1 MKIIIPVSER
11 DITLA
16 TALSELLVLQGG
28 LGAHH
33 GVLLT
38 APNVT
43 SRDGEIASNLQKAF
57 GTFTRVPLQGGI
69 TEVGGPQ
76 HPFQPHVYAAN
87 QMFQSAV
94 RWLANTNNQE
104 EWYWFEADNVPLN
117 ERWADE
123 LARDYLTSIALRRPF
138 MGKVLPLAI
147 YENKEGVVTIKEDPA
162 QPYMM
167 GSGIYPPRLE
177 QYSQLWK
184 SAKSLPWDVSC
195 QWEIIPKATD
205 TPKIVHNHSTKE
217 YTEIEPNKFI
227 CKLVAQP
234 SRSKTEITIP
244 EEALVF
250 HGCKDTSLL
259 DLVKSEYSNN
269 NESSFMDVVK
279 SSFGQ
284 KSKSVV
290 EKEEAKKKTK

>member
-11 DITLA
+11 DLSLA
-16 TALSELLVLQGG
+16 TALSELLVQQGG

-43 SRDGEIASNLQKAF
+43 ARDGEIASNLQKAF
-57 GTFTRVPLQGGI
+57 GTFTRVPLEGGI

-94 RWLANTNNQE
+94 RWLANIDNRD
-104 EWYWFEADNVPLN
+104 EWYWFEADNIPLK

-123 LARDYLTSIALRRPF
+123 LARDYFNSAALKRPF
-138 MGKVLPLAI
+138 LGKVLPLAI
-147 YENKEGVVTIKEDPA
+147 YENKEGSVTIREDAA

-167 GSGIYPPRLE
+167 GSGIYPPRFE

-184 SAKSLPWDVSC
+184 SAKSIPWDVTC
-195 QWEIIPKATD
+195 QWEIVPKATATD
-205 TPKIVHNHSTKE
+205 KIVHNHSTKGYKMDVE
-217 YTEIEPNKFI
+217 KGKYT
-227 CKLVAQP
+227 CQLVSEP

-244 EEALVF
+244 DTALVF

-259 DLVKSEYSNN
+259 DI
-269 NESSFMDVVK
+269 VK

-290 EKEEAKKKTK
+290 EKEEVKKKSK

>member
-33 GVLLT
+33 GILLT

-57 GTFTRVPLQGGI
+57 GTFTRVPLEGGI

-94 RWLANTNNQE
+94 RWLASTNNQE
-104 EWYWFEADNVPLN
+104 EWYWFEADNVPLK

-123 LARDYLTSIALRRPF
+123 LSRDYLNSIALRRPF
-138 MGKVLPLAI
+138 LGKVLPLAI
-147 YENKEGVVTIKEDPA
+147 YENKEGVVTIREDAA

-167 GSGIYPPRLE
+167 GSGIYPARFDN
-177 QYSQLWK
+177 YSQLWK
-184 SAKSLPWDVSC
+184 SAKSIPWDVSC
-195 QWEIIPKATD
+195 QWEVTPKATD
-205 TPKIVHNHSTKE
+205 TNKIVHNHSTKE
-217 YTEIEPNKFI
+217 YKQTEGNKYS
-227 CKLVAQP
+227 CKLVSEP
-234 SRSKTEITIP
+234 SRSKTDITIP
-244 EEALVF
+244 EDALVF

-259 DLVKSEYSNN
+259 DI
-269 NESSFMDVVK
+269 VK

-290 EKEEAKKKTK
+290 EKEEVKKKTK

>member
-11 DITLA
+11 DLSLA
-16 TALSELLVLQGG
+16 TALSELLVQQGG

-43 SRDGEIASNLQKAF
+43 ARDGEIASNLQKAF
-57 GTFTRVPLQGGI
+57 GTFTRVPLEGGI

-76 HPFQPHVYAAN
+76 HPFQPHVFAAN

-94 RWLANTNNQE
+94 RWLANIDNRD
-104 EWYWFEADNVPLN
+104 EWYWFEADNVPLS

-123 LARDYLTSIALRRPF
+123 LARDYFNSMALKRPF
-138 MGKVLPLAI
+138 LGKVLPLAI
-147 YENKEGVVTIKEDPA
+147 YENKEGSVTIREDEA

-167 GSGIYPPRLE
+167 GSGIYPPRFE

-184 SAKSLPWDVSC
+184 SAKSIPWDVTC
-195 QWEIIPKATD
+195 QWEIVPKATATD
-205 TPKIVHNHSTKE
+205 KIMHNHSTKA
-217 YTEIEPNKFI
+217 YKVIEDNKLS
-227 CKLVAQP
+227 CQLVSEP

-244 EEALVF
+244 EGTLVF
-250 HGCKDTSLL
+250 HGCKDTSLI
-259 DLVKSEYSNN
+259 DIVKEKPHSL
-269 NESSFMDVVK
+269 SSIVGMIK
-279 SSFGQ
+279 GSFGQ

-290 EKEEAKKKTK
+290 DKKK

>member
-43 SRDGEIASNLQKAF
+43 SRDGEIASNLQRAF
-57 GTFTRVPLQGGI
+57 GKFTRVPLEGGI

-94 RWLANTNNQE
+94 RYLANTDNQE
-104 EWYWFEADNVPLN
+104 EWYWFEADNVPLK

-123 LARDYLTSIALRRPF
+123 LSRDYLTSIALKRPF

-147 YENKEGVVTIKEDPA
+147 YENKEGVVTIKEDAA

-167 GSGIYPPRLE
+167 GSGIYPARFDR
-177 QYSQLWK
+177 YSQLWK
-184 SAKSLPWDVSC
+184 SAKSIPWDVSC
-195 QWEIIPKATD
+195 QWEIVPKVTD
-205 TPKIVHNHSTKE
+205 TPKLLHNHSTKE
-217 YTEIEPNKFI
+217 YKKLDSNTFSCN
-227 CKLVAQP
+227 LVAMP
-234 SRSKTEITIP
+234 SRSKTEVTIP
-244 EEALVF
+244 DEALVF
-250 HGCKDTSLL
+250 HGCKDTSLV
-259 DLVKSEYSNN
+259 DI
-269 NESSFMDVVK
+269 VK
-279 SSFGQ
+279 SSIGQ

-290 EKEEAKKKTK
+290 EKEIVKKSK

>member
-11 DITLA
+11 DLTLA

-57 GTFTRVPLQGGI
+57 GTFTRVPLEGGI

-94 RWLANTNNQE
+94 RYLASINNQD

-123 LARDYLTSIALRRPF
+123 LARDYLTSTALRRPF
-138 MGKVLPLAI
+138 LGKVLPLAI
-147 YENKEGVVTIKEDPA
+147 YENKEGSVTIREDAA
-162 QPYMM
+162 QPYLM
-167 GSGIYPPRLE
+167 GSAIYPPRVE

-184 SAKSLPWDVSC
+184 AAKSIPWDVTC
-195 QWEIIPKATD
+195 QWEFVPKSTD
-205 TPKIVHNHSTKE
+205 TPKLVHNHSTKE
-217 YTEIEPNKFI
+217 YKQVDKNKYT
-227 CKLVAQP
+227 CKLVAEP
-234 SRSKTEITIP
+234 SRSKTEVVIP
-244 EEALVF
+244 DEALVF
-250 HGCKDTSLL
+250 HGCKDTSLI
-259 DLVKSEYSNN
+259 DI
-269 NESSFMDVVK
+269 VK

-284 KSKSVV
+284 KGKSVV
-290 EKEEAKKKTK
+290 EKEEVKKKSK

>member
-43 SRDGEIASNLQKAF
+43 SRDGEIASNLQRAF
-57 GTFTRVPLQGGI
+57 GKFTRVPLEGGI

-94 RWLANTNNQE
+94 RYLANTDNQE
-104 EWYWFEADNVPLN
+104 EWYWFEADNVPLK

-123 LARDYLTSIALRRPF
+123 LSRDYLTSIALKRPF

-147 YENKEGVVTIKEDPA
+147 YENKEGVVTIKEDIA

-167 GSGIYPPRLE
+167 GSGIYPARFDR
-177 QYSQLWK
+177 YSQLWK
-184 SAKSLPWDVSC
+184 SAKSIPWDVSC
-195 QWEIIPKATD
+195 QWEIVPKVTD
-205 TPKIVHNHSTKE
+205 TPKLLHNHSTKE
-217 YTEIEPNKFI
+217 YKKLDSNTFSCN
-227 CKLVAQP
+227 LVAMP
-234 SRSKTEITIP
+234 SRSKTEVTIP
-244 EEALVF
+244 DEALVF
-250 HGCKDTSLL
+250 HGCKDTSLV
-259 DLVKSEYSNN
+259 DI
-269 NESSFMDVVK
+269 VK
-279 SSFGQ
+279 SSIGQ

-290 EKEEAKKKTK
+290 EKEIVKKSK

>member
-43 SRDGEIASNLQKAF
+43 SRDGEIASNLQRAF
-57 GTFTRVPLQGGI
+57 GKFTRVPLEGGI

-94 RWLANTNNQE
+94 RYLANTDNQD
-104 EWYWFEADNVPLN
+104 EWYWFEADNVPLK

-123 LARDYLTSIALRRPF
+123 LSRDYLTSIALKRPF

-147 YENKEGVVTIKEDPA
+147 YENKEGVVTIKEDAA

-167 GSGIYPPRLE
+167 GSGIYPARFDR
-177 QYSQLWK
+177 YSQLWK
-184 SAKSLPWDVSC
+184 SAKSIPWDVSC
-195 QWEIIPKATD
+195 QWEIVPKVTD
-205 TPKIVHNHSTKE
+205 TPKLLHNHSTKE
-217 YTEIEPNKFI
+217 YKQLDSNTFSCN
-227 CKLVAQP
+227 LVAMP
-234 SRSKTEITIP
+234 SRSKTEVTITD
-244 EEALVF
+244 EALVF
-250 HGCKDTSLL
+250 HGCKDTSLI
-259 DLVKSEYSNN
+259 EI
-269 NESSFMDVVK
+269 VK
-279 SSFGQ
+279 SSIGQ

-290 EKEEAKKKTK
+290 EKEEVKKKSK